1 MTKRFYLIAVV
12 FLLLSGADRATPLI
26 LLQGSV
32 PGYKLKTL
40 AGNKISLKEYRGSP
54 LLVNFWAT
62 WCVPCRKEFP
72 IIKEIENKFSK
83 DGLVVLAVNVDDT
96 RTISGVRAF
105 VSAHSLE
112 FIIPLDPNRKLFNNF
127 RGSSL
132 PLTLLIDASG
142 NVVRTYSGFL
152 GLWEEDIYRQ
162 LTEMLTSGS
171 SQKSEIE

>member
-1 MTKRFYLIAVV
+1 MKRILCLIATA
-12 FLLLSGADRATPLI
+12 LLIFSNADSVLPSLR
-26 LLQGSV
+26 LQGNV

-40 AGNKISLKEYRGSP
+40 AGKRISLNDYKGSP
-54 LLVNFWAT
+54 LLINFWAT

-72 IIKEIENKFSK
+72 IIKEIENKFGK
-83 DGLVVLAVNVDDT
+83 DGLVVLAVNVDDA
-96 RTISGVRAF
+96 RTISGVRSF

-132 PLTLLIDASG
+132 PLTVLIDASG
-142 NVVRTYSGFL
+142 NVIRTYSGFL

-162 LTEMLTSGS
+162 LSELATSGS
-171 SQKSEIE
+171 SK

>member
-1 MTKRFYLIAVV
+1 MTKRFYLVAAA
-12 FLLLSGADRATPLI
+12 LLILSGAESASPLI
-26 LLQGSV
+26 PLQGNV

-40 AGNKISLKEYRGSP
+40 EGKRISLRDYRGSP
-54 LLVNFWAT
+54 LLINFWAT

-72 IIKEIENKFSK
+72 IIKEIQNKFGK
-83 DGLVVLAVNVDDT
+83 DGLVILAVNVDDT
-96 RTISGVRAF
+96 RSISGVKSF
-105 VSAHSLE
+105 VSAHSLD

-152 GLWEEDIYRQ
+152 GVWEEELDQQ
-162 LTEMLTSGS
+162 LTELVTGGF
-171 SQKSEIE
+171 SQNGE

>member
-1 MTKRFYLIAVV
+1 MTKRFYLIAAA
-12 FLLLSGADRATPLI
+12 LLILSGADSASPLI
-26 LLQGSV
+26 PLQGNV

-40 AGNKISLKEYRGSP
+40 EGKRISLRDYRGSP
-54 LLVNFWAT
+54 LLINFWAT

-72 IIKEIENKFSK
+72 IIKEIEKKFGK
-83 DGLVVLAVNVDDT
+83 DGLIILAVNIDDT
-96 RTISGVRAF
+96 RTISGVKSF
-105 VSAHSLE
+105 VSAHSLD

-152 GLWEEDIYRQ
+152 GVWEEDIYLELSQ
-162 LTEMLTSGS
+162 LVLSGS
-171 SQKSEIE
+171 SLKGE

>member
-1 MTKRFYLIAVV
+1 MTKRFYLVAAA
-12 FLLLSGADRATPLI
+12 LLILSGAESALPLI
-26 LLQGSV
+26 PLQGNV

-40 AGNKISLKEYRGSP
+40 EGKRISLRDYRGSP
-54 LLVNFWAT
+54 LLINFWAT

-72 IIKEIENKFSK
+72 IIKEIQNKFGK
-83 DGLVVLAVNVDDT
+83 DGLVILAVNVDDT
-96 RTISGVRAF
+96 RSISGVKSF
-105 VSAHSLE
+105 VSAHSLD

-152 GLWEEDIYRQ
+152 GVWEEELDQQ
-162 LTEMLTSGS
+162 LTELVTGGF
-171 SQKSEIE
+171 SQNGE

>member
-1 MTKRFYLIAVV
+1 MTKRIYLIAAA
-12 FLLLSGADRATPLI
+12 LLILSGADSASPLI
-26 LLQGSV
+26 PLQGNV

-40 AGNKISLKEYRGSP
+40 EGKRISLRDYRGSP
-54 LLVNFWAT
+54 LLINFWAT

-72 IIKEIENKFSK
+72 IIKEIQNKFGK
-83 DGLVVLAVNVDDT
+83 DGLVILAVNVDDT
-96 RTISGVRAF
+96 RSISGVKSF
-105 VSAHSLE
+105 VSAHSLD

-152 GLWEEDIYRQ
+152 GVWEEELDQQ
-162 LTEMLTSGS
+162 LTELVTGGF
-171 SQKSEIE
+171 SQNGE

>member
-1 MTKRFYLIAVV
+1 MKRRLYLIAAA
-12 FLLLSGADRATPLI
+12 LLILFKADSALPLI
-26 LLQGSV
+26 PLQGNV

-40 AGNKISLKEYRGSP
+40 EGKKISLKDYRGSP
-54 LLVNFWAT
+54 LLINFWAT

-72 IIKEIENKFSK
+72 IIKEIQNKFGK

-96 RTISGVRAF
+96 RTISGVKSF
-105 VSAHSLE
+105 VSAHSLD

-142 NVVRTYSGFL
+142 NVIRTYSGFL
-152 GLWEEDIYRQ
+152 GLWEEDIFRQ
-162 LTEMLTSGS
+162 LSELVTSGS
-171 SQKSEIE
+171 SQKAE

>member
-1 MTKRFYLIAVV
+1 MTKRFYLVAAA
-12 FLLLSGADRATPLI
+12 LLILSGAESALPLI
-26 LLQGSV
+26 HLQGNV

-40 AGNKISLKEYRGSP
+40 EGKRISLRDYRGSP
-54 LLVNFWAT
+54 LLINFWAT

-72 IIKEIENKFSK
+72 IIKEIQNKFGK
-83 DGLVVLAVNVDDT
+83 DGLVILAVNVDDK
-96 RTISGVRAF
+96 RSISGVKSF
-105 VSAHSLE
+105 VSAHSLD

-152 GLWEEDIYRQ
+152 GVWEEELDQQ
-162 LTEMLTSGS
+162 LTELVTGGF
-171 SQKSEIE
+171 SQNGE

>member
-1 MTKRFYLIAVV
+1 MTKRIYLIAAA
-12 FLLLSGADRATPLI
+12 LLILSGADSASPLI
-26 LLQGSV
+26 PLQGNV

-40 AGNKISLKEYRGSP
+40 AGKRISLKDYRGSP
-54 LLVNFWAT
+54 LLINFWAT

-72 IIKEIENKFSK
+72 IIKEIQNKFGK

-96 RTISGVRAF
+96 RSISGVKSF
-105 VSAHSLE
+105 VSAHSLD

-127 RGSSL
+127 HGSSL

-152 GLWEEDIYRQ
+152 GVWEEELDQQ
-162 LTEMLTSGS
+162 LTELVTGGF
-171 SQKSEIE
+171 SQNGE

>member
-1 MTKRFYLIAVV
+1 MTKRFYLIAAA
-12 FLLLSGADRATPLI
+12 LLILSGADSASPLI
-26 LLQGSV
+26 PLQGNV

-40 AGNKISLKEYRGSP
+40 EGKRISLRDYRGSP
-54 LLVNFWAT
+54 LLINFWAT

-72 IIKEIENKFSK
+72 IIKEIQNKFGK
-83 DGLVVLAVNVDDT
+83 DGLVILAVNVDDT
-96 RTISGVRAF
+96 RSISGVKSF
-105 VSAHSLE
+105 VSAHSLD

-152 GLWEEDIYRQ
+152 GVWEEELDQQ
-162 LTEMLTSGS
+162 LTELVTGGF
-171 SQKSEIE
+171 SQNGE

>member
-1 MTKRFYLIAVV
+1 MTKRIYLIAAA
-12 FLLLSGADRATPLI
+12 LLILSGADSASPLI
-26 LLQGSV
+26 PLQGNV

-40 AGNKISLKEYRGSP
+40 EGKRISLRDYRGSP
-54 LLVNFWAT
+54 LLINFWAT

-72 IIKEIENKFSK
+72 IIKEIQNKFGK
-83 DGLVVLAVNVDDT
+83 DGLVILAVNVDDT
-96 RTISGVRAF
+96 RSISGVKSF
-105 VSAHSLE
+105 VSAHSLD

-152 GLWEEDIYRQ
+152 GVWEEDIYLELSQ
-162 LTEMLTSGS
+162 LVKGGF
-171 SQKSEIE
+171 SQKEE

>member
-1 MTKRFYLIAVV
+1 MTKRIYLIAAA
-12 FLLLSGADRATPLI
+12 LLILSGADSASPLI
-26 LLQGSV
+26 PLQGNV

-40 AGNKISLKEYRGSP
+40 EGKRISLRDYRGSP
-54 LLVNFWAT
+54 LLINFWAT

-72 IIKEIENKFSK
+72 IIKEIQNKFGK
-83 DGLVVLAVNVDDT
+83 DGLVILAVNVDDT
-96 RTISGVRAF
+96 RTISGVKSF
-105 VSAHSLE
+105 VSAHSLD

-152 GLWEEDIYRQ
+152 GVWEEELDQQ
-162 LTEMLTSGS
+162 LTELVTGGF
-171 SQKSEIE
+171 SQNGE

>member
-1 MTKRFYLIAVV
+1 MKRRLYLIAAT
-12 FLLLSGADRATPLI
+12 LLILFKADSALPLI
-26 LLQGSV
+26 PLQGNV

-40 AGNKISLKEYRGSP
+40 AGKKISLKDYRGSP
-54 LLVNFWAT
+54 LLINFWAT

-72 IIKEIENKFSK
+72 IIKEIQNKFGK

-96 RTISGVRAF
+96 RTISGVKSF
-105 VSAHSLE
+105 VSAHSLD

-142 NVVRTYSGFL
+142 NVIRTYSGFL
-152 GLWEEDIYRQ
+152 GLWEEDIFRQ
-162 LTEMLTSGS
+162 LSELVTSGS
-171 SQKSEIE
+171 SQKAE

>member
-1 MTKRFYLIAVV
+1 MKRRFCLIAVV
-12 FLLLSGADRATPLI
+12 FLIFSIADSAVPLI
-26 LLQGSV
+26 HLQGNV

-40 AGNKISLKEYRGSP
+40 AGKRISLKDYRGSP
-54 LLVNFWAT
+54 LLINFWAT

-72 IIKEIENKFSK
+72 IIKEIQNKFGK

-96 RTISGVRAF
+96 RTISAVKSF
-105 VSAHSLE
+105 VSVHSLD
-112 FIIPLDPNRKLFNNF
+112 FIIPLDPNRRLFKNF

-152 GLWEEDIYRQ
+152 GVWEEDIYLELSQ
-162 LTEMLTSGS
+162 LVLSGS
-171 SQKSEIE
+171 SLKAE